1 MNFRFRMKVNH
12 LTHRF
17 LVMPHRFYLFGACL
31 LIASFSSITFASDS
45 LDDANL
51 LSSDIVLRLANGE
64 NVEAHRISSTD
75 LGGGDFSW
83 TGQLMKASAGFVTF
97 AKVDN
102 MVSASIHFSSGRAY
116 SLRGQGRQPKIK
128 QVISKKRPCGG
139 CLIKKDLPSDPRRHR
154 RTKTWRNGDGN
165 LIDLLIVYPSSVA
178 TAAGGL
184 SLLKA
189 DAVKAVADAN
199 LCYRNSRVNLQLRLV
214 HFSEVNY
221 NQTGNL
227 ETDLARLEN
236 PNDGYMD
243 NVHDL
248 RDQYGADL
256 VAMLATESSSG
267 GLANTMMY
275 PSLDFASQGFSV
287 SVWDQI
293 GAPSYT
299 LAHEL
304 GHNMGCLHN
313 REDSSGVDDGY
324 EFRSFSYG
332 KRWLSGNPGY
342 ATVMS
347 YDTEPTSTFPNT
359 IPFFSNPD
367 VFYLETA
374 TGNVGS
380 ENNAQV
386 LKFTGPYVAN
396 FRSAVV
402 QAIVPSLL
410 SVAIQEGNST
420 SLGVRLAVKPSSP
433 LSVNISLVAGGDADL
448 MVTSSS
454 SMTFDSTNWNLPHP
468 LQISALLDSDIVN
481 GIATINLS
489 ASGVSSS
496 TVLVTELDSG
506 TTTTTSHLIA
516 GVSTNSL
523 GSGISGVTL
532 TFSNGGGS
540 VITDVNGTFRH
551 QVDGGWSGIIT
562 PSKTGHTFLP
572 ATTLVTS
579 LSGDS
584 VAHNFIA
591 SRPSILYVDLDA
603 SGAGDGT
610 SWANAYTD
618 LAVALRSTHPFSE
631 VWVAEGIYKPGT
643 ARPAAFLLPPG
654 IPVYGGFTGTE
665 TSLNQRDHSANPT
678 ILSGEIGDPNVSGDN
693 CYHVVI
699 PTTNTT
705 LDGFTISNGNAS
717 ENYSDDRGKG
727 GAIWAEYS
735 VFTIKNCIFSSNFA
749 NQKGGAIFLNESNA
763 TLENCTFNGNTTGS
777 TGDGGAVDLNSST
790 LALTACN
797 FVSNHSYF
805 YGGAINS
812 LDSNITLNLSY
823 FATNQSL
830 NSNGGGAIRLKG
842 GSIAG
847 SFNSFIAN
855 KGTHEGG
862 AILWEETT
870 GSLSDSNFT
879 SNQNLSWNG
888 GGGIYFKNASPTI
901 LRCSFT
907 GNITNAN
914 NYGGAIHLNNA
925 SPTISN
931 CIFTSNAAASNSGG
945 AISIDSTS
953 LPVLSVNEFR
963 YNSAND
969 YGGAI
974 YVSGGQNLQATN
986 NLFLGNYS
994 NSGGAVSAWGSTSLT
1009 FTNCRFIGNEA
1020 NMSSSS
1026 SGGMAMLANGTIS
1039 TSFVNCVISGNKA
1052 NYRSGVLQADGT
1064 TRFVNCSL
1072 YGNVAQEGGVTL
1084 LFTGETIEIE
1094 NSIIWNN
1101 SANTVPDIYKN
1112 TGIARINNSIFLS
1125 TQSSGLPSGTGNLSA
1140 DPMFSNADGTDNV
1153 VGTED
1158 DDLRLQASS
1167 PAIDQASLSASGYIS
1182 SDLLGK
1188 TRYGSGPDL
1197 GAYEYRINSA
1207 PVLTNSIE
1215 AGELSVTS
1223 SDGNVSVVTL
1233 AVSDADGDAV
1243 SFSLGDSGDDSLFVI
1258 DATTGAV
1265 QFRTPPNFYSP
1276 ADSNSDNIYT
1286 LTVFYT
1292 DSEAPANSVALRI
1305 TVNDSGSNTPIYV
1318 NLVKQTEGDG
1328 AVSDT
1333 GDGTYELNDTAFI
1346 TATPGTSYAFSNW
1359 TGDANGS
1366 ENPLTLTMEG
1376 NKTIVAVFNKINS
1389 TPQLTHT
1396 LTENSFSISLTE
1408 NTTVAIDLNASDA
1421 DGDTVTFALSG
1432 TDSALFDLNSSTG
1445 ILRFLISPDYEKPD
1459 DADLNR
1465 AYDLLVTISDG
1476 INTSSATLII
1486 SILDDTSELPNSYT
1500 LTVSVEGLGEVSTSI
1515 GDLTSSSASF
1525 LYAVDSNITLVA
1537 TPFSGYFFTK
1547 WKEDA
1552 NSSFTDISV
1561 TMNDNRNIIAVFSK
1575 LNVAPRLLNN
1585 LTAGTVRE
1593 NVIEN
1598 NRTVLAFNGEDEDG
1612 DIITFSLQEEGDF
1625 QLFDLNTTS
1634 GLLTFNVS
1642 PDFELPTDADA
1653 DNIYQVFVTLSDG
1666 KLSSS
1671 PTTVLISVL
1680 DHAENTWNYA
1690 DNLGDDWRNFAWFG
1704 NYYDTYTGWIY
1715 HEYHGWIYRES
1726 ENTDTN
1732 SIWLYDPLLGWLWTS
1747 SYIYPNLYQSELSEW
1762 IYYEET
1768 SISPRRFYRYS
1779 GYAWQDIN

>member
-1 MNFRFRMKVNH
+1 MKPFFCFFGSY
-12 LTHRF
+12 L
-17 LVMPHRFYLFGACL
+17 LVA
-31 LIASFSSITFASDS
+31 IFSSFTFASDS

-51 LSSDIVLRLANGE
+51 LSADIVLRLANGE
-64 NVEAHRISSTD
+64 NVEAQRISSTD

-83 TGQLMKASAGFVTF
+83 TGQLMKATAGFVTF

-102 MVSASIHFSSGRAY
+102 MVSGSIHFSSGRAY
-116 SLRGQGRQPKIK
+116 SLRGQRRQPEIK

-139 CLIKKDLPSDPRRHR
+139 CLTKKDLPSDPRRHR

-165 LIDLLIVYPSSVA
+165 LIDLLIVSPGSVA

-184 SLLKA
+184 SLLEA

-214 HFSEVNY
+214 HFSEINY

-367 VFYLETA
+367 VFYLGTA
-374 TGNVGS
+374 TGNIGS
-380 ENNAQV
+380 EDNAQV
-386 LKFTGPYVAN
+386 LAFTSPYVAN

-402 QAIVPSLL
+402 QGIVPSLS

-420 SLGVRLAVKPSSP
+420 SFSVRLAVKPTSP
-433 LSVNISLVAGGDADL
+433 LSVNISHVAGGDADL
-448 MVTSSS
+448 MITSPS
-454 SMTFDSTNWNLPHP
+454 SMTFDSSNWNLPHP
-468 LQISALLDSDIVN
+468 LQISARLDSDTVN
-481 GIATINLS
+481 GSATIILS
-489 ASGVSSS
+489 ATGVNST
-496 TVLVTELDSG
+496 TVLATEMDSG
-506 TTTTTSHLIA
+506 TTTTNSHLIA
-516 GVSTNSL
+516 GLATNSL
-523 GSGISGVTL
+523 GFGISGATM
-532 TFSNGGGS
+532 TFSNGGGA
-540 VITDVNGTFRH
+540 VATDANGTFRH
-551 QVDGGWSGIIT
+551 EVAEGWSGIMT
-562 PSKTGHTFLP
+562 PSKIGHTFLP
-572 ATTLVTS
+572 ATVSVTS

-591 SRPSILYVDLDA
+591 SRSTILYVDVDA
-603 SGAGDGT
+603 SGAGDGS

-643 ARPAAFLLPPG
+643 VRPSAFLLPPD
-654 IPVYGGFTGTE
+654 IPLYGGFAGGE
-665 TSLNQRDHSANPT
+665 TSLSQRDYSANIT
-678 ILSGEIGDPNVSGDN
+678 ILSGDIGDPDVSGDN

-699 PTTNTT
+699 PTTNAT

-735 VFTIKNCIFSSNFA
+735 AFTIKNCVFSSNSA
-749 NQKGGAIFLNESNA
+749 NQQGGAIFLNESNA
-763 TLENCTFNGNTTGS
+763 TLVGCTFNGNVTGS

-790 LALTACN
+790 LALTACS

-812 LDSNITLNLSY
+812 LNSNITLNSSS
-823 FATNQSL
+823 FSTNQSL

-847 SFNSFIAN
+847 SFNSFTAN
-855 KGTHEGG
+855 KATHEGG

-931 CIFTSNAAASNSGG
+931 CIFTLNAAASNSGG

-953 LPVLSVNEFR
+953 LPVLSANEFR

-994 NSGGAVSAWGSTSLT
+994 NSGGAVSAWGTTSMS

-1020 NMSSSS
+1020 NGSSDS
-1026 SGGMAMLANGTIS
+1026 SGGMAMLANGTTS

-1084 LFTGETIEIE
+1084 LFPGETIEIE

-1101 SANTVPDIYKN
+1101 SANTFPDIYKN
-1112 TGIARINNSIFLS
+1112 TGTARINNSIFLS
-1125 TQSSGLPSGTGNLSA
+1125 SQSQGLPSGTANLSDDPLFIDPDGA
-1140 DPMFSNADGTDNV
+1140 DNL

-1158 DDLRLQASS
+1158 DDLGLQASS
-1167 PAIDQASLSASGYIS
+1167 PAIDQASLSASGYLS

-1215 AGELSVTS
+1215 AGELAVTS
-1223 SDGNVSVVTL
+1223 TEGNVSVVTL
-1233 AVSDADGDAV
+1233 SVSDVDGDAI
-1243 SFSLGDSGDDSLFVI
+1243 SFTLGDSGDESLFAIGSDTGVI
-1258 DATTGAV
+1258 R
-1265 QFRTPPNFYSP
+1265 FLTPPSFASP
-1276 ADSNSDNIYT
+1276 ADSNSDNIYN

-1292 DSEAPANSVALRI
+1292 DSEAPSNSITLRV

-1318 NLVKQTEGDG
+1318 NLVTQTEGDG

-1333 GDGTYELNDTAFI
+1333 GEGTYELHDTASI
-1346 TATPGTSYAFSNW
+1346 TATPGTSYVFSRW
-1359 TGDANGS
+1359 TGDANGTD
-1366 ENPLTLTMEG
+1366 NPLTLTMDG
-1376 NKTIVAVFNKINS
+1376 NKTVVAAFSKLNAVPEFS
-1389 TPQLTHT
+1389 HTLTDSSFSIT
-1396 LTENSFSISLTE
+1396 LTENAII
-1408 NTTVAIDLNASDA
+1408 AIDLNASDE

-1432 TDSALFDLNSSTG
+1432 TDSARFDLNSSTG
-1445 ILRFLISPDYEKPD
+1445 ILSFLIPPDFENPD
-1459 DADLNR
+1459 DSGKNH
-1465 AYDLLVTISDG
+1465 AYGLEITITDG
-1476 INTSSATLII
+1476 IDSSAATLLI
-1486 SILDDTSELPNSYT
+1486 SILDDTFEPPTDYT
-1500 LTVSVEGLGEVSTSI
+1500 LTVAIEGLGEVLTSDGQSI
-1515 GDLTSSSASF
+1515 SSSASF

-1537 TPFSGYFFTK
+1537 TPFSGHVFTK

-1552 NSSFTDISV
+1552 NSSFANISV
-1561 TMNDNRNIIAVFSK
+1561 TMNDNRSITAVFSK
-1575 LNVAPRLLNN
+1575 LNVSPRLLNN
-1585 LTAGTVRE
+1585 LTAGIVQE

-1598 NRTVLAFNGEDEDG
+1598 NRTILTFIGEDEDG
-1612 DIITFSLQEEGDF
+1612 DTITFSLQEEGDF

-1634 GLLTFNVS
+1634 GLLSFKIA

-1653 DNIYQVFVTLSDG
+1653 DNVYDIFVTLSDG
-1666 KLSSS
+1666 NITTS
-1671 PTTVLISVL
+1671 PASVRIFVL
-1680 DHAENTWNYA
+1680 DHAEHTWDYA
-1690 DNLGDDWRNFAWFG
+1690 ENLGNGWRNFTWFG
-1704 NYYDTYTGWIY
+1704 NYYDTNFGWLF
-1715 HEYHGWIYRES
+1715 HEHHGWIYREN

-1732 SIWLYDPLLGWLWTS
+1732 SIWLYDPTIGWLWTS
-1747 SYIYPNLYQSELSEW
+1747 SYVYPNLYQSESGAGEW
-1762 IYYEET
+1762 IYYDT
-1768 SISPRRFYRYS
+1768 SSKSPRRFYRYS
-1779 GYAWQDIN
+1779 AYAWEEIHEE

>member
-1 MNFRFRMKVNH
+1 MKVNH
-12 LTHRF
+12 SMHRF
-17 LVMPHRFYLFGACL
+17 MAMLPLFYFFGSCF
-31 LIASFSSITFASDS
+31 LIATFSSFTFASDS

-51 LSSDIVLRLANGE
+51 LSSEIVLRLANGE
-64 NVEAHRISSTD
+64 NVEAHWISSID
-75 LGGGDFSW
+75 LGEGDFSW
-83 TGQLMKASAGFVTF
+83 TGQLTKTSAGFVTF
-97 AKVDN
+97 AKVDD
-102 MVSASIHFSSGRAY
+102 MVSGSIHFSNGRAY
-116 SLRGQGRQPKIK
+116 SFRGQGRQPEIK
-128 QVISKKRPCGG
+128 QVMSKKLPCGG
-139 CLIKKDLPSDPRRHR
+139 CLIQKDLPSDPRRNR

-184 SLLKA
+184 SLLEA

-221 NQTGNL
+221 SETGNL

-243 NVHDL
+243 DVHDL

-267 GLANTMMY
+267 GLANTMMH

-367 VFYLETA
+367 VFYLGTA
-374 TGNVGS
+374 TGNIGS
-380 ENNAQV
+380 EDNAQV
-386 LKFTGPYVAN
+386 LKFSSPYVAN

-433 LSVNISLVAGGDADL
+433 LAVNISLVAGGDADL
-448 MVTSSS
+448 IITSPS
-454 SMTFDSTNWNLPHP
+454 SMIFDSTNWNLPHP
-468 LQISALLDSDIVN
+468 LQISALLDSDMVN
-481 GIATINLS
+481 GSATINFS
-489 ASGVSSS
+489 ASGVNST
-496 TVLVTELDSG
+496 TVLANEVDTG
-506 TTTTTSHLIA
+506 NTTTISHLIA

-540 VITDVNGTFRH
+540 VFTDANGTFRN
-551 QVDGGWSGIIT
+551 QIAEGWSGVMT
-562 PSKTGHTFLP
+562 PSKIGHTFLP
-572 ATTLVTS
+572 ATTSVTA

-591 SRPSILYVDLDA
+591 SRSSILYVDVDA
-603 SGAGDGT
+603 SGAGDGS

-618 LAVALRSTHPFSE
+618 LAVALRSTYPFSE

-643 ARPAAFLLPPG
+643 VRPSVFLLPPD

-665 TSLNQRDHSANPT
+665 TSLIQRDHSANLT

-699 PTTNTT
+699 PTTNAT

-727 GAIWAEYS
+727 GAIWAEHS
-735 VFTIKNCIFSSNFA
+735 AFTVKNCIFSSNVA

-763 TLENCTFNGNTTGS
+763 TLENCTFKGNTTGS

-790 LALTACN
+790 LALTSCS

-812 LDSNITLNLSY
+812 LNSNITLNSSS
-823 FATNQSL
+823 FSTNQSL

-847 SFNSFIAN
+847 SFNSFTAN
-855 KGTHEGG
+855 KATHEGG

-888 GGGIYFKNASPTI
+888 GGGIYFKNTSPTI

-931 CIFTSNAAASNSGG
+931 CVLTSNAAASNSGG

-953 LPVLSVNEFR
+953 LPVLSANEFR
-963 YNSAND
+963 YNSAD
-969 YGGAI
+969 AYGGAI
-974 YVSGGQNLQATN
+974 YISGVHNFHATN

-994 NSGGAVSAWGSTSLT
+994 NSGGAISAWGTTSMT

-1020 NMSSSS
+1020 NGSSGSI
-1026 SGGMAMLANGTIS
+1026 GGMAMLVNDTTS

-1052 NYRSGVLQADGT
+1052 NDQSGVLKADGT
-1064 TRFVNCSL
+1064 TRFVNCSIF
-1072 YGNVAQEGGVTL
+1072 GNSADTAGISL
-1084 LFTGETIEIE
+1084 LFDGDVLEIE
-1094 NSIIWNN
+1094 NSILWNN

-1112 TGIARINNSIFLS
+1112 TGTARINNSIFLS
-1125 TQSSGLPSGTGNLSA
+1125 SQSQGLPSGTANLSD
-1140 DPMFSNADGTDNV
+1140 DPLFTDADGPDNL

-1158 DDLRLQASS
+1158 DDLGLQASS
-1167 PAIDQASLSASGYIS
+1167 PAIDQASVSVLGYS
-1182 SDLLGK
+1182 VSDALGK

-1207 PVLTNSIE
+1207 PVLSNSTE
-1215 AGELSVTS
+1215 AGELLVTVTE
-1223 SDGNVSVVTL
+1223 GNVSVVTL
-1233 AVSDADGDAV
+1233 SVDDVDGD
-1243 SFSLGDSGDDSLFVI
+1243 SIIFSLGDSADESLFAVGSDTGVI
-1258 DATTGAV
+1258 R
-1265 QFRTPPNFYSP
+1265 FLTPPSFASP
-1276 ADSNSDNIYT
+1276 ADSNSDNIYI

-1292 DSEAPANSVALRI
+1292 DSEAPANSVVLRV

-1318 NLVKQTEGDG
+1318 NLVTQTEGDG

-1333 GDGTYELNDTAFI
+1333 GEGTYELHDTASI
-1346 TATPGTSYAFSNW
+1346 TATPGTSYVFSKW

-1366 ENPLTLTMEG
+1366 ENPLMFTMDA

-1389 TPQLTHT
+1389 TPQFSHT
-1396 LTENSFSISLTE
+1396 LTEKSFSISLTE
-1408 NTTVAIDLNASDA
+1408 NTTVAIDLNASDE

-1459 DADLNR
+1459 DANLDH

-1486 SILDDTSELPNSYT
+1486 SILDDTSELPTSYI
-1500 LTVSVEGLGEVSTSI
+1500 LTVAVEGFGEVSTSR
-1515 GDLTSSSASF
+1515 GDLISSSESF
-1525 LYAVDSNITLVA
+1525 LYAVDSNVTLVA
-1537 TPFSGYFFTK
+1537 TPFSGHVFTK

-1585 LTAGTVRE
+1585 LTAGTVQE

-1598 NRTVLAFNGEDEDG
+1598 NRTVLTFNGEDEDG
-1612 DIITFSLQEEGDF
+1612 DTITFSLQEEGDF

-1634 GLLTFNVS
+1634 GLLTFKIS
-1642 PDFELPTDADA
+1642 PDFELPADADA

-1666 KLSSS
+1666 II
-1671 PTTVLISVL
+1671 TTAPASVRIFVL
-1680 DHAENTWNYA
+1680 DHAEHTWDYA
-1690 DNLGDDWRNFAWFG
+1690 ENLDYGWRNFTWFG
-1704 NYYDTYTGWIY
+1704 NYYDTNLGWLF
-1715 HEYHGWIYRES
+1715 HEHHGWIYRES

-1732 SIWLYDPLLGWLWTS
+1732 SIWLYDPTIGWLWTS
-1747 SYIYPNLYQSELSEW
+1747 SYIYPNLYQSESGAGEW
-1762 IYYEET
+1762 IYYDT
-1768 SISPRRFYRYS
+1768 SSKSPRRFYRYS
-1779 GYAWQDIN
+1779 AYAWEEIGEK